1 MLMRG
6 LNGSGTLQ
14 QIFEKRMKMNYRI
27 KYVPVLIALITSAG
41 DADDLSIA
49 SRCESAAE
57 AASAIEAYNPDTG
70 FDLPGAV
77 LLEDSVLYA
86 DSVYR
91 HFYYAVP
98 LSYESGT
105 PAPLMVWLHGG
116 VSTQELSDYE
126 PEVLT
131 EWHLI
136 PGILDMGCILV
147 FPCAQSGAVWW
158 DLVGQQGI
166 MDIIAALKHRLN
178 IEDSRVFVGGFS
190 DGASGSWALM
200 MLQPSP
206 FAGYLAFSGHLG
218 VAAIDGGRATYLSSL
233 SNRPGI
239 ASHTDEDGLYP
250 SAVMSPSV
258 ELAQEAGA
266 EIAYYTFEG
275 YEHDAD
281 YLPLLEEDVLNF
293 IDTTYRERFPGHLI
307 WRAGEPSGC
316 DWLMVDSIIPWP
328 VLTEDTDHNMV
339 LVSERLTIGFM
350 PDWEANGDGIPV
362 VQVLDGDTPANRIDL
377 KADDVIIG
385 FQDCPVTDL
394 EDLFLLMSEMSP
406 GDHFTMDVK
415 RGSDQVHLTGN
426 LNPPEYYWLFPRS
439 VPSVRVEAVYADNC
453 FDIEVNRLCVLRL
466 LLHPDMVDSDREVTV
481 ICNGHQIFSGSVEM
495 DPEIAAATYAGTGDR
510 QRPWAGELIL
520 DLEELLM
527 HRFADR

>member
-1 MLMRG
+1 MY
-6 LNGSGTLQ
+6 
-14 QIFEKRMKMNYRI
+14 YRSI
-27 KYVPVLIALITSAG
+27 LILILIVLIKSN
-41 DADDLSIA
+41 
-49 SRCESAAE
+49 
-57 AASAIEAYNPDTG
+57 AASDIFSTTMSFDNVAMAVTAIETLNPDTG

-105 PAPLMVWLHGG
+105 PAPLMMWLHGG
-116 VSTQELSDYE
+116 VSTRELSDYE

-136 PGILDMGCILV
+136 PGMLDMGCILA
-147 FPCAQSGAVWW
+147 FPCAQSGSVWW
-158 DLVGQQGI
+158 DSVGQQGI
-166 MDIIAALKHRLN
+166 MDIIATLKHRLN
-178 IEDSRVFVGGFS
+178 IDDSRVFIGGFS

-218 VAAIDGGRATYLSSL
+218 VAAIDGDRATYLSSL

-250 SAVMSPSV
+250 SAVMAPSV

-266 EIAYYTFEG
+266 EISYRTFDG

-281 YLPLLEEDVLNF
+281 YLPLLEEDVMAF
-293 IDTTYRERFPGHLI
+293 IDTTRRERFPEHLI
-307 WRAGEPSGC
+307 WKTGEPSGC

-328 VLTEDTDHNMV
+328 VLTEDTDNNMV
-339 LVSERLTIGFM
+339 LVSERLTFGFM
-350 PDWEANGDGIPV
+350 PDWEAECDGIPV
-362 VQVLDGDTPANRIDL
+362 EQVLDGDTPANRIEL

-385 FQDCPVTDL
+385 FQDCPVMNL
-394 EDLFLLMSEMSP
+394 EDLYELMSEMSP
-406 GDHFTMDVK
+406 GDHFAMDVN
-415 RGSDQVHLTGN
+415 RDGEQIHLTGN
-426 LNPPEYYWLFPRS
+426 LNLPEYYWLFPRS
-439 VPSVRVEAVYADNC
+439 EPSVRVEAVYADNF

-466 LLHPDMVDSDREVTV
+466 LLHPKMVDLNRDVTV
-481 ICNGHQIFSGSVEM
+481 MCNGYRIYCGSVEM
-495 DPEIAAATYAGTGDR
+495 DPEMAVVTYARTGDR
-510 QRPWAGELIL
+510 QRPWAGELVL

-527 HRFADR
+527 REFADR

>member
-1 MLMRG
+1 MYYR
-6 LNGSGTLQ
+6 S
-14 QIFEKRMKMNYRI
+14 IFI
-27 KYVPVLIALITSAG
+27 LILIVLITS
-41 DADDLSIA
+41 DAA
-49 SRCESAAE
+49 SDNFSTAMSFNSAVE
-57 AASAIEAYNPDTG
+57 AATAIETFNPDTG

-77 LLEDSVLYA
+77 LLEDSVLYT

-91 HFYYAVP
+91 HFYFAVP
-98 LSYESGT
+98 LSYESGI

-116 VSTQELSDYE
+116 VSTRELGDCE

-131 EWHLI
+131 EYHLI
-136 PGILDMGCILV
+136 PAMLQRGFILV

-158 DLVGQQGI
+158 DSVGQQGI
-166 MDIIAALKHRLN
+166 MDIVAALKHRLN
-178 IEDSRVFVGGFS
+178 VDDSRVFIGGFS

-218 VAAIDGGRATYLSSL
+218 VAAIDGDRATYLSSL
-233 SNRPGI
+233 SNRSGI

-258 ELAQEAGA
+258 ELAREAGA

-275 YEHDAD
+275 YGHDAD
-281 YLPLLEEDVLNF
+281 YLPLLEEDVMVF
-293 IDTTYRERFPGHLI
+293 IDTTCRERFPEHLI
-307 WRAGEPSGC
+307 WRTGEPSGC

-328 VLTEDTDHNMV
+328 VLTEDTDKNMV
-339 LVSERLTIGFM
+339 LVSERITIGFM
-350 PDWEANGDGIPV
+350 PDWEAEGDGIPV

-385 FQDCPVTDL
+385 FQDCPVKDL

-415 RGSDQVHLTGN
+415 RGREQIHLTGN
-426 LNPPEYYWLFPRS
+426 LNPTEYYWLFPRS
-439 VPSVRVEAVYADNC
+439 APSVRVEAVYADNF

-466 LLHPDMVDSDREVTV
+466 LLHPDMIDPDREVTV
-481 ICNGHQIFSGSVEM
+481 LCNGYQIYCGSVEM
-495 DPEIAAATYAGTGDR
+495 DPDMAVATYARTGDR

>member
-1 MLMRG
+1 MY
-6 LNGSGTLQ
+6 
-14 QIFEKRMKMNYRI
+14 YRSI
-27 KYVPVLIALITSAG
+27 LILILIVLIKSN
-41 DADDLSIA
+41 
-49 SRCESAAE
+49 
-57 AASAIEAYNPDTG
+57 AASDIFSTTMSFDNVAMAVTAIETLNPDTG

-105 PAPLMVWLHGG
+105 PAPLMMWLHGG
-116 VSTQELSDYE
+116 VSTRELSDYE

-136 PGILDMGCILV
+136 PGMLDMGCILA
-147 FPCAQSGAVWW
+147 FPCAQSGSVWW
-158 DLVGQQGI
+158 DSVGQQGI
-166 MDIIAALKHRLN
+166 MDIIATLKHRLN
-178 IEDSRVFVGGFS
+178 IDDSRVFIGGFS

-218 VAAIDGGRATYLSSL
+218 VAAIDGDRATYLSSL

-250 SAVMSPSV
+250 SAVMAPSV

-266 EIAYYTFEG
+266 EISYRTFDG

-281 YLPLLEEDVLNF
+281 YLSLLEEDVMAF
-293 IDTTYRERFPGHLI
+293 IDTTRRERFPEHLI
-307 WRAGEPSGC
+307 WKTGEPSGC

-328 VLTEDTDHNMV
+328 VLTEDTDNNMV
-339 LVSERLTIGFM
+339 LVSERLTFGFM
-350 PDWEANGDGIPV
+350 PDWEAECDGIPV
-362 VQVLDGDTPANRIDL
+362 EQVLDGDTPANRIEL

-385 FQDCPVTDL
+385 FQDCPVMNL
-394 EDLFLLMSEMSP
+394 EDLYELMSEMSP
-406 GDHFTMDVK
+406 GDHFAMDVN
-415 RGSDQVHLTGN
+415 RDGEQIHLTGN
-426 LNPPEYYWLFPRS
+426 LNLPEYYWLFPRS
-439 VPSVRVEAVYADNC
+439 EPSVRVEAVYADNF

-466 LLHPDMVDSDREVTV
+466 LLHPKMVDLNRDVTV
-481 ICNGHQIFSGSVEM
+481 MCNGYRIYCGSVEM
-495 DPEIAAATYAGTGDR
+495 DPEMAVVTYARTGDR
-510 QRPWAGELIL
+510 QRPWAGELVL

-527 HRFADR
+527 REFADR

>member
-1 MLMRG
+1 MYCRSILVLML
-6 LNGSGTLQ
+6 
-14 QIFEKRMKMNYRI
+14 I
-27 KYVPVLIALITSAG
+27 VLKTSNVAS
-41 DADDLSIA
+41 DDFSTA
-49 SRCESAAE
+49 VSFDSAVE
-57 AASAIEAYNPDTG
+57 AATAIETLNPDAG

-105 PAPLMVWLHGG
+105 PAPLMMWLHGG

-166 MDIIAALKHRLN
+166 MDIIATLKHRLN
-178 IEDSRVFVGGFS
+178 IDDSRVFVGGFS

-218 VAAIDGGRATYLSSL
+218 VAAIHGDRATYLSCL

-239 ASHTDEDGLYP
+239 ASHTDDDGLYP
-250 SAVMSPSV
+250 SSVMAPSV

-266 EIAYYTFEG
+266 EIAYHTFEG
-275 YEHDAD
+275 YGHDAD
-281 YLPLLEEDVLNF
+281 YLPLLEEDVMIF
-293 IDTTYRERFPGHLI
+293 IDTTFRERFPEHLI
-307 WRAGEPSGC
+307 WRTGEPSGC

-350 PDWEANGDGIPV
+350 PDWEAEGDGIPV
-362 VQVLDGDTPANRIDL
+362 AQVLDGDTPANRIEL

-385 FQDCPVTDL
+385 FQDCPVMDL
-394 EDLFLLMSEMSP
+394 EDLFEVMSEMSP
-406 GDHFTMDVK
+406 GDHFTMNVD
-415 RGSDQVHLTGN
+415 RGGEQIHLTGN
-426 LNPPEYYWLFPRS
+426 FNPPEYYWLFPRS
-439 VPSVRVEAVYADNC
+439 KPSVRVDAVYAGNF

-466 LLHPDMVDSDREVTV
+466 LLHPDMIDPDREVTV
-481 ICNGHQIFSGSVEM
+481 LCNGIEIYRGFVEM
-495 DPEIAAATYAGTGDR
+495 NSEMAIDTYARTGDR
-510 QRPWAGELIL
+510 QRPWAGELVL
-520 DLEELLM
+520 DLEELMLP
-527 HRFADR
+527 RLANP

>member
-1 MLMRG
+1 MLLPV
-6 LNGSGTLQ
+6 LNGSGSPDSYL
-14 QIFEKRMKMNYRI
+14 KRGREMNCRI
-27 KYVPVLIALITSAG
+27 KYLLVLVVLIVLTG
-41 DADDLSIA
+41 YADELSIV
-49 SRCESAAE
+49 SNCERAAE
-57 AASAIEAYNPDTG
+57 AVSAIEAYNPDTG

-105 PAPLMVWLHGG
+105 PAPLMMWLHGG
-116 VSTQELSDYE
+116 VSTRELSDYD

-131 EWHLI
+131 EYHLI
-136 PGILDMGCILV
+136 PAMLQRGFILV

-166 MDIIAALKHRLN
+166 MDILSSLKHRLN
-178 IEDSRVFVGGFS
+178 IDDSRVFTGGFS

-233 SNRPGI
+233 ENRPGI

-258 ELAQEAGA
+258 ELARKAGA
-266 EIAYYTFEG
+266 EIAYHTFEG

-281 YLPLLEEDVLNF
+281 YLPLIEEDVLAF
-293 IDTTYRERFPGHLI
+293 IDTTFRERFPEHLV

-350 PDWEANGDGIPV
+350 PDWEADDGIPV

-385 FQDCPVTDL
+385 FQDYPVMDL

-406 GDHFTMDVK
+406 GDNFTMDVK
-415 RGSDQVHLTGN
+415 RGGEEIHLTGN
-426 LNPPEYYWLFPRS
+426 LNPLEYYWLFPRS
-439 VPSVRVEAVYADNC
+439 EPSVRVDAVYADN
-453 FDIEVNRLCVLRL
+453 FFHIEVNRLCVLRL
-466 LLHPDMVDSDREVTV
+466 LLHPDMIDPDREVTV
-481 ICNGHQIFSGSVEM
+481 LCNGIDVYHGFVEM
-495 DPEIAAATYAGTGDR
+495 NPDMAIDTYARTGDR

-527 HRFADR
+527 PRFADR

>member
-1 MLMRG
+1 
-6 LNGSGTLQ
+6 
-14 QIFEKRMKMNYRI
+14 MNMYYRSI
-27 KYVPVLIALITSAG
+27 SILILIVLKTSN
-41 DADDLSIA
+41 
-49 SRCESAAE
+49 
-57 AASAIEAYNPDTG
+57 AASDNFTTITNFDSALEATTAIEAYNPDTG

-77 LLEDSVLYA
+77 LLEDSVFYT

-91 HFYYAVP
+91 HFYYTVP

-105 PAPLMVWLHGG
+105 PAPLMMWLHGG

-131 EWHLI
+131 EYHLI
-136 PGILDMGCILV
+136 PDMLQRGFVLV

-166 MDIIAALKHRLN
+166 MDILAALKHRLN
-178 IEDSRVFVGGFS
+178 IDDSRVFIGGFS

-218 VAAIDGGRATYLSSL
+218 VAAIDGDRATYLSSL
-233 SNRPGI
+233 FNRPGI

-258 ELAQEAGA
+258 ELAKEAGA
-266 EIAYYTFEG
+266 KIAYHTFEG

-281 YLPLLEEDVLNF
+281 YLPLLEEDVLVF
-293 IDTTYRERFPGHLI
+293 IDTTYRERFPEHLI

-339 LVSERLTIGFM
+339 LLSERLTIGFI
-350 PDWEANGDGIPV
+350 PDWEAEGGGIPV

-385 FQDCPVTDL
+385 FQDCPVMDL
-394 EDLFLLMSEMSP
+394 EDFFLLMSEMSP
-406 GDHFTMDVK
+406 GDHFTMDVE
-415 RGSDQVHLTGN
+415 RGGEQMHLTGN

-439 VPSVRVEAVYADNC
+439 VPSVRVKAVYDDNS
-453 FDIEVNRLCVLRL
+453 FDIEVNRLCILRL
-466 LLHPDMVDSDREVTV
+466 LLHPDMIDPDREVTV
-481 ICNGHQIFSGSVEM
+481 MCNGYQIYCGSVEM
-495 DPEIAAATYAGTGDR
+495 DSEMAVTTYGRTGDR

-527 HRFADR
+527 PRLADR